1 MNRVIGKLL
10 VATAAAAMVFA
21 AAGLAPAHA
30 DKKGELTIWINGDK
44 GYNGLAKVGEK
55 FTKATGVKVTVE
67 HPQDAP
73 SKFQQ
78 AAASGKGPDIF
89 LWAHDRFGEWQA
101 GGLLAEVKPSAKVK
115 RALEQKGWDAFTM
128 GGKIWGYPIAFEA
141 VGLIYNK
148 KLVAKPPRT
157 FEEIFA
163 LHKKLAKDGKK
174 AILWDYNNTYF
185 TFPMLA
191 AQGGYAFKRR
201 ADGSYEASNIGINN
215 KGAIKGLEM
224 LLKLINEGVMPR
236 GASYADMEAGVAK
249 GEIAMMINGPWAWAN
264 LRQAGID
271 FGVAPLPTIGGKPA
285 KPFVGVLGAMINQ
298 ASPDQALAIEFI
310 ENYLLTPD
318 NLKLID
324 DDKQIGV
331 PALKSFYQKLQKD
344 PLIKTT
350 MVNVKNGVLMP
361 NNPEMGKFWSA
372 MGPALENATRGRQ
385 SAQEALEAAAK
396 RIK

>member
-1 MNRVIGKLL
+1 MNRLIGKLL
-10 VATAAAAMVFA
+10 IATATAAVVFA

-44 GYNGLAKVGEK
+44 GYTGLAKIGEK
-55 FTKATGVKVTVE
+55 FTKATGVKVVVE

-101 GGLLAEVKPSAKVK
+101 GGLLAEVKPGAKTK
-115 RALEQKGWDAFTM
+115 NALEKKGWDAFTV
-128 GGKIWGYPIAFEA
+128 GNKIWGYPIAFEA

-157 FEEIFA
+157 FEELVA
-163 LHKKLAKDGKK
+163 LHKKLDKQGKK

-185 TFPMLA
+185 TFPLLA
-191 AQGGYAFKRR
+191 AQGGYAFKRNK
-201 ADGSYEASNIGINN
+201 DGSYDAKSIGINN
-215 KGAIKGLEM
+215 KGAIKGLDM
-224 LLKLINEGVMPR
+224 LLRLINEGVMPR
-236 GASYADMEAGVAK
+236 GASYADMEAGMAK
-249 GEIAMMINGPWAWAN
+249 GELAMMISGPWAWAN
-264 LRQAGID
+264 LKQAGIE

-298 ASPDQALAIEFI
+298 ASPDKELAVEFI
-310 ENYLLTPD
+310 ENYLLKAE
-318 NLKLID
+318 NLKLVD
-324 DDKQIGV
+324 DDKKIGV
-331 PALKSFYQKLQKD
+331 PALKSFYRTLQKD
-344 PLIKTT
+344 PLIKAT
-350 MVNVKNGVLMP
+350 MMNVKNGVLMP

-385 SAQEALEAAAK
+385 NAKEALDAAAK
-396 RIK
+396 RIQ

>member
-1 MNRVIGKLL
+1 
-10 VATAAAAMVFA
+10 
-21 AAGLAPAHA
+21 
-30 DKKGELTIWINGDK
+30 
-44 GYNGLAKVGEK
+44 
-55 FTKATGVKVTVE
+55 
-67 HPQDAP
+67 
-73 SKFQQ
+73 
-78 AAASGKGPDIF
+78 
-89 LWAHDRFGEWQA
+89 
-101 GGLLAEVKPSAKVK
+101 
-115 RALEQKGWDAFTM
+115 M

-163 LHKKLAKDGKK
+163 LHKKLDKDGKK

-185 TFPMLA
+185 TFPLLA

-201 ADGSYEASNIGINN
+201 ADGSYDGSNIGINS
-215 KGAIKGLEM
+215 KGAIKGLDM
-224 LLKLINEGVMPR
+224 LLRLINEGVMPR

-264 LRQAGID
+264 LKQAGID

-310 ENYLLTPD
+310 ENYLLTAD

-344 PLIKTT
+344 PLIKAT

-385 SAQEALEAAAK
+385 NAKEALDAAAK
-396 RIK
+396 RVK